1 MPIRTPATTGEDGEL
16 NDQPDFIDEP
26 LDPVAQDNID
36 VEVRIGPAQDGLDD
50 TNAPVNSF
58 DYVPTEL
65 EIHLTEGTQSNYAVG
80 HLVPDGHN
88 RKPSPSTEEALD
100 DGLTDADVIAIDV
113 DNELTEFRENTEEVT
128 RIFTGIL
135 SNASRIESGLYEFM
149 AFWPG
154 YEEIQNGST
163 IVSLPPPEYET
174 FNYGGRSFRYPVYE
188 NRWQYASIIAEDV
201 AEDVTRDTPFG
212 YDISIT
218 DDGTDVGGVSYGDDQ
233 QMYMDSS
240 YVPITLEGNDEGAL
254 ERVVSATN
262 SIWEVDRYGDFLIG
276 PPVPDGEQKTAV
288 TSHKLRYITETSAGI
303 RSPAWRSVVV
313 IGDGVVS
320 QDGWGANAQINEN
333 PQSFYDTVEGEQQ
346 AEATD
351 FGAEVRRDEL
361 AKPVFEYVNLE
372 IQTAEEARK
381 VLERIKEKIRKQMAG
396 GEITVVGHPEV
407 WPGDAVEMPDSK
419 NQPYGLER
427 FGVGKVVHR
436 LNNSDGFLTKIEVV
450 GMTNANETTFA
461 GQVEPPSEDERY
473 DANYTEEELRA
484 VRAGRRGL

>member
-1 MPIRTPATTGEDGEL
+1 MPIRTPATVDEAGNP
-16 NDQPDFIDEP
+16 NDQPDFIDDP
-26 LDPVAQDNID
+26 LDPVAKDNID
-36 VEVRIGPAQDGLDD
+36 VEVRIGPAQDGLDE

-58 DYVPTEL
+58 DYIPTEL
-65 EIHLTEGTQSNYAVG
+65 EVHLTEGTASNYAIG

-88 RKPSPSTEEALD
+88 RKPSPRTDAAIE

-113 DNELTEFRENTEEVT
+113 DNELTEQRPNTGEVT

-163 IVSLPPPEYET
+163 IVSLPPPEYEEYS
-174 FNYGGRSFRYPVYE
+174 YGGRTYQYPVYE

-201 AEDVTRDTPFG
+201 AQDVTNDTPFG

-218 DDGTDVGGVSYGDDQ
+218 DEGTDVGGISYGDDQ

-254 ERVVSATN
+254 ERVVSVTN
-262 SIWEVDRYGDFLIG
+262 SVWEVDRYGDFLIG
-276 PPVPDGEQKTAV
+276 PPVPDGEQRTAV

-303 RSPAWRSVVV
+303 RSPQWRSVVV

-320 QDGWGANAQINEN
+320 QDGWGSNAQINED
-333 PQSFYDTVEGEQQ
+333 PQSFYDNVNGEQT
-346 AEATD
+346 AVASD
-351 FGAEVRRDEL
+351 FNADIRRDEL

-372 IQTAEEARK
+372 IQTADEARK
-381 VLERIKEKIRKQMAG
+381 VLEKIKEKIRKQYAG
-396 GEITVVGHPEV
+396 GEITVVGHPAV
-407 WPGDAVEMPDSK
+407 WPGDAVEMPDSE

-436 LNNSDGFLTKIEVV
+436 LNNSDGFLTKIQVV
-450 GMTNANETTFA
+450 GMTNANATTFA
-461 GQVEPPSEDERY
+461 GEVKPPSENQRY
-473 DANYTEEELRA
+473 DSYYSEEELRA
-484 VRAGRRGL
+484 VRAGQRGL